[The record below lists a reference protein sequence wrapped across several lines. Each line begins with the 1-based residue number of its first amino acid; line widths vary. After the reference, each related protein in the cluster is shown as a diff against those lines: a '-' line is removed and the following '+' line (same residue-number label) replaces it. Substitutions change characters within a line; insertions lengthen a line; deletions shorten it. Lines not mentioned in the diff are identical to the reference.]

1 MKKLK
6 LFAPL
11 LFEESAHF
19 ILWRYMISSCP
30 DRFTGNLGTIVIVSL
45 AIAILLSNLFD
56 IVSIWWT
63 DKDNAENKT
72 GRKIPQPL
80 RYLVISIFFT
90 AAFLF
95 IAQYAQARTVLLI
108 WLGCAYALAY
118 VMVTHLILY
127 LLQLEES
134 ILPEKSFFH
143 HYDVEDDDEDDTWY
157 SG

>member
-6 LFAPL
+6 LFIPIL
-11 LFEESAHF
+11 VEESAH
-19 ILWRYMISSCP
+19 ILFWSYMIRKNTE
-30 DRFTGNLGTIVIVSL
+30 RFTGNLGTIVIVSI

-56 IVSIWWT
+56 VVSKWWIDKGNT
-63 DKDNAENKT
+63 DNET
-72 GRKIPQPL
+72 GRKVHQPL

-95 IAQYAQARTVLLI
+95 IAQYAPARTVLLI

-143 HYDVEDDDEDDTWY
+143 PYDVEDDDDDVTW
-157 SG
+157 

>member
-11 LFEESAHF
+11 LIEESAHYF
-19 ILWRYMISSCP
+19 LWRYMISCTP

-56 IVSIWWT
+56 IVSKWWT

-95 IAQYAQARTVLLI
+95 IAQYAPARTVLLI

-118 VMVTHLILY
+118 VVVTHVILY
-127 LLQLEES
+127 LLKLEES
-134 ILPEKSFFH
+134 ILPENGFFH
-143 HYDVEDDDEDDTWY
+143 PYDVEEDDEDDTW
-157 SG
+157 

>member
-6 LFAPL
+6 LFIPL
-11 LFEESAHF
+11 LIEESAHF
-19 ILWRYMISSCP
+19 FLWRYMISSYP
-30 DRFTGNLGTIVIVSL
+30 DRLTGNLGTIVIVSL

-56 IVSIWWT
+56 IVDRWWP
-63 DKDNAENKT
+63 DKGNAENKT

-80 RYLVISIFFT
+80 RYLVISFFFT
-90 AAFLF
+90 ATFLF
-95 IAQYAQARTVLLI
+95 IAKYAQARAVLLI

-118 VMVTHLILY
+118 VMVTHVILY

-143 HYDVEDDDEDDTWY
+143 PYDVEDDDEDDTW
-157 SG
+157 